1 VTPAISWE
9 QIASLVVAAVGG
21 AAIGVERERSSR
33 PGNDHALFA
42 GVRTFTLL
50 GGLGGAAGLLWLLG
64 FAPLATV
71 LLAGPAALIV
81 AAYILASR
89 KDIGSTPEMAAFV
102 VLAAGVFAGSGHWRI
117 ASGIIAVTAV
127 LLAEKSQLHGWVE
140 RAPEKGVRSG
150 FHFALMALVVL
161 PLVPEGPFG
170 PWGGIRPRELWVV
183 VLLISGLSFLGYAAR
198 AIVGPGKGSVLSGL
212 LGGLISST
220 NVTLSFARTSAA
232 QPLSGHPLALG
243 VITACTVMFYRVGV
257 ATTLLN
263 PTLALALLPY
273 LIPPAAIGTAVAL
286 WAYFRRSGGAEAFTE
301 AANPLQVGAALQM
314 AALFQAVLFG
324 LDAVKDLWNGAGL
337 VLSGALLGTTEVD
350 ALTIAMAKSAAPA
363 AQAAMAVAVGCLA
376 NTSVK
381 LAIVLIVGRGP
392 FRPAAAAGF
401 ALLLAGTATG
411 FLVAW
416 PR

>member
-1 VTPAISWE
+1 MNPVINWE
-9 QIASLVVAAVGG
+9 QIASLLVAAVGG

-50 GGLGGAAGLLWLLG
+50 GGLGGAAGLLWTLG

-81 AAYILASR
+81 AAYMLASR
-89 KDIGSTPEMAAFV
+89 KDIGSTTEMAAFV
-102 VLAAGVFAGSGHWRI
+102 VLAAGVFAGSGHWRF

-127 LLAEKSQLHGWVE
+127 LLAEKSQLHEWVE
-140 RAPEKGVRSG
+140 RAPEKGIRSG

-161 PLVPEGPFG
+161 PLVPEGPYG

-220 NVTLSFARTSAA
+220 NVTLSFARTSAT
-232 QPLSGHPLALG
+232 QPQSGYPLALG
-243 VITACTVMFYRVGV
+243 VITACTVMFVRVAV
-257 ATTLLN
+257 ATALLN
-263 PTLALALLPY
+263 PTLALTLLPY
-273 LIPPAAIGTAVAL
+273 VSPPAAIGAAFAL
-286 WAYFRRSGGAEAFTE
+286 WGLTRKPNGAEALTE

-314 AALFQAVLFG
+314 AAVFQAVLFG
-324 LDAVKDLWNGAGL
+324 LAAVKDLWGGAGL
-337 VLSGALLGTTEVD
+337 VLSGALLGLTEVD
-350 ALTIAMAKSAAPA
+350 ALTIAMAKSAAAPSLA
-363 AQAAMAVAVGCLA
+363 ARAVAVGCLA
-376 NTSVK
+376 NTLLK
-381 LAIVLIVGRGP
+381 LSIVLTLGRGT
-392 FRPAAAAGF
+392 FRTAAAIGFAFLLAGIAAGF
-401 ALLLAGTATG
+401 LL
-411 FLVAW
+411 AW